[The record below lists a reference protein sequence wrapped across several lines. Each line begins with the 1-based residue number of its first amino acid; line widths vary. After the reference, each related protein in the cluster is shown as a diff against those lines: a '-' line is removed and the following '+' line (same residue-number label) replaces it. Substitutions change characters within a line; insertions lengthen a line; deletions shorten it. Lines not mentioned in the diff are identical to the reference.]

1 VENQDQAEPVPP
13 LRIDLGQWLG
23 AFSLSEDE
31 FLIGEKW
38 QPATLF
44 RRQRLLTSVAPGA
57 FFDANQ

>member
-1 VENQDQAEPVPP
+1 VENQDQAEPVPK

-44 RRQRLLTSVAPGA
+44 RRQRFIDLGRTGCI
-57 FFDANQ
+57 F